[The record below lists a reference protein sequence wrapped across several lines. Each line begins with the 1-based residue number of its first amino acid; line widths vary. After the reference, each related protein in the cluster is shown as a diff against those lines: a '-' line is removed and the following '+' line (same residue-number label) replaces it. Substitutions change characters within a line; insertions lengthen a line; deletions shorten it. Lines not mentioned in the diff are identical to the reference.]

1 LYRFI
6 STRHTPSGGASVNE
20 CSRLFPALSSPN
32 HGNGRLETGWRKA
45 KEFKIPLAY
54 FGLFNLMEIALLA
67 AFNNC
72 AIASSQEKKIQVKDD
87 LRDMDK
93 LKINKKNFTKG
104 DRCHRLVPH
113 KN

>member
-1 LYRFI
+1 
-6 STRHTPSGGASVNE
+6 
-20 CSRLFPALSSPN
+20 
-32 HGNGRLETGWRKA
+32 
-45 KEFKIPLAY
+45 
-54 FGLFNLMEIALLA
+54 MEIALLA

-104 DRCHRLVPH
+104 DRCHGSP
-113 KN
+113 

>member
-1 LYRFI
+1 
-6 STRHTPSGGASVNE
+6 
-20 CSRLFPALSSPN
+20 
-32 HGNGRLETGWRKA
+32 
-45 KEFKIPLAY
+45 
-54 FGLFNLMEIALLA
+54 MEIALLA

-93 LKINKKNFTKG
+93 LKINKNKFTKG